1 MTPLRLMMLP
11 VAFTGGLSG
20 LALADEGGLAS
31 DRLDALLARGEP
43 QGHLAYRQLDARP
56 GHLALEGRRDDAWQ
70 ASTERL
76 VRDGSLTGRVDG
88 IAGWQ
93 LSGTAFTRALDA
105 ARHAP
110 VQQLASLAVDATG
123 HAELDSPTASIDAA

>member
-11 VAFTGGLSG
+11 VAFTGGFSG
-20 LALADEGGLAS
+20 LALADEGGLS
-31 DRLDALLARGEP
+31 SNRLDALLARGDL
-43 QGHLAYRQLDARP
+43 QGGIAYRQLDARP

-76 VRDGSLTGRVDG
+76 VRDGSLTGQVDG

-93 LSGTAFTRALDA
+93 LSGTEFTRALDA
-105 ARHAP
+105 TRHAV